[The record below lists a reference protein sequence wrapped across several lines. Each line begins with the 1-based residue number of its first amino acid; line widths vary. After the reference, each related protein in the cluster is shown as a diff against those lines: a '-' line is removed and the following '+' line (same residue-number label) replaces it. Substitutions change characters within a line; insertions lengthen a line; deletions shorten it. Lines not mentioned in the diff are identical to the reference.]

1 MPRNCLVQFV
11 LFFTANQR
19 TKNTLISD
27 LVVDFHSVVHLGGFI
42 GSRIFQLHSAKQKK
56 AQTLLL

>member
-19 TKNTLISD
+19 TKNTLICD
-27 LVVDFHSVVHLGGFI
+27 LVIDFHSVVHLGGFI